1 MKREEKR
8 EQAGAVSYLDRID
21 NLIERTSAI
30 LDREEEA
37 GESKVSLLAVREL
50 RGLLDLL
57 GRATGELRDGSA
69 GTTVNI
75 ISSPD
80 WIAVRAIVGELLAD
94 LAPERRGV
102 FAARLLELEAPST
115 TVERV
120 G

>member
-1 MKREEKR
+1 
-8 EQAGAVSYLDRID
+8 
-21 NLIERTSAI
+21 
-30 LDREEEA
+30 
-37 GESKVSLLAVREL
+37 
-50 RGLLDLL
+50 
-57 GRATGELRDGSA
+57 
-69 GTTVNI
+69 VNI

-94 LAPERRGV
+94 LAPERRAV